1 MQELQ
6 RVWFLFWMLLSTEFL
21 LSVIILTENACL
33 LVGLCLL
40 FNSSAAE
47 SWFHNEKCSMHL
59 YAVLAPKGSTQGRS
73 RERRVVCGSGDI
85 SLIMWASWKCWTQR
99 LHINIANEE
108 VNLNIISLNFSVF
121 SFWNSPLTFSFLHWE
136 SYDMNFPADFIS
148 QLGRSPAYCL

>member
-47 SWFHNEKCSMHL
+47 SWFHNEKLFPL
-59 YAVLAPKGSTQGRS
+59 YAVLVPKGSTQGRS